1 MENFHPF
8 FSVYRFFLEKLDIG
22 EMDKYYSK

>member
-1 MENFHPF
+1 MEDFHPF
-8 FSVYRFFLEKLDIG
+8 DAIGSFFLEKLDIG